1 MTRSTSPNGQEA
13 EAKNQLNRRLE
24 ARAARL
30 SVEVDELSDMD
41 YCAVVF
47 STDVEGEERWLAEER
62 ADEERAARRARR
74 AANDPRYAANIE
86 REVITRRVWREQAP
100 RRMRVPTQREWAEC
114 HPDAPPKLYR
124 LLRSTAERQNAA
136 ASREWPKLLRRAL
149 RGHRGAMAARSR
161 AVRSVPLGSRSR
173 GAGRPAARRSARSS
187 ARSGDSDGGD
197 SSPGDSGEENPL
209 SPGRWCACGCGNDL
223 IGRRPQTLYA
233 SDACRKRAERATTE
247 PTEQERTAALIEALA
262 ASTTARE
269 ALTAFVELEPSER
282 FLVVGA
288 LELDDDDALKL
299 VLAPQPLAVA

>member
-13 EAKNQLNRRLE
+13 EAKNYELTQRLE

-30 SVEVDELSDMD
+30 GVEVDALSDRD
-41 YCAVVF
+41 HCAVLH
-47 STDVEGEERWLAEER
+47 SDDVEGEERWLAEER

-74 AANDPRYAANIE
+74 AADDPRHAAKIE

-100 RRMRVPTQREWAEC
+100 QRTRVPTQREWVER
-114 HPDAPPKLYR
+114 HPDAPPKHYR
-124 LLRSTAERQNAA
+124 LFRSIAERQNAV
-136 ASREWPKLLRRAL
+136 ASRERPKLLRRAL

-173 GAGRPAARRSARSS
+173 GVGRPRPRGPRSS
-187 ARSGDSDGGD
+187 TRGGPSGSDGP
-197 SSPGDSGEENPL
+197 SPGDSGEGDAPT
-209 SPGRWCACGCGNDL
+209 PGRRCACGCGDDL

-233 SDACRKRAERATTE
+233 SDACRKRAERATPE
-247 PTEQERTAALIEALA
+247 RTEQERTAALIEALA

-269 ALTAFVELEPSER
+269 ALTAFVELGLSER
-282 FLVVGA
+282 SLVVEA
-288 LELDDDDALKL
+288 LELEGDDALKL